1 MINDYP
7 QALTIAGTDSG
18 GGAGIPADVK
28 TMQMRGVYSAMVVV
42 AVTAQNTLGVQ
53 DALPMPEKLID
64 EQFASIAGDL
74 KIRACKT
81 GMLADPIRVRPV
93 LRNLKKY
100 DFLSARLY
108 DKNDTTLH
116 TQHQIITYALGIL
129 TDGFFFSLKKVIL
142 CITSDRRK
150 TPDRLY
156 DRPGFTFTFSFRT
169 LQRKTYLC
177 SLCRSV

>member
-81 GMLADPIRVRPV
+81 GMLADPIRVRAV
-93 LRNLKKY
+93 VRNLKKY
-100 DFLSARLY
+100 DLDIISNVLSKYGEDLNVRAEALEVDVFVDIANALY
-108 DKNDTTLH
+108 NK
-116 TQHQIITYALGIL
+116 
-129 TDGFFFSLKKVIL
+129 
-142 CITSDRRK
+142 
-150 TPDRLY
+150 
-156 DRPGFTFTFSFRT
+156 
-169 LQRKTYLC
+169 
-177 SLCRSV
+177 